1 MKKYALV
8 VDYSPTEQLSD
19 DQSAIVTMGMV
30 FGLRDP
36 KSFDRV
42 GKEIDASDKPLSL
55 KKWGGASKS
64 YRKKFIDHLAEVV
77 SQNDVICGMNYANQ
91 AAIFEVGKTAFEQ
104 LYGPFPAASSQ
115 NKKGKDRI
123 KLGGYKVDGKIVPPF
138 EVLKDDLC
146 VLGWMTESFASCL
159 AFLDDIND
167 EPVKLDVLID
177 RLPNEQGEDE
187 FYKATLLKHMLSK
200 ATGSRATIVGVADPQ
215 ITTQR
220 EIFVDNVAGLASE
233 MYRNPNSSVSSY
245 AKPCPTK
252 LFAID
257 RTILR

>member
-1 MKKYALV
+1 
-8 VDYSPTEQLSD
+8 
-19 DQSAIVTMGMV
+19 MGMV

-36 KSFDRV
+36 ESFDRV
-42 GKEIDASDKPLSL
+42 GKDFDGAGKQLPL
-55 KKWGGASKS
+55 KKWAGAGKS
-64 YRKKFIDHLAEVV
+64 YKRKFIDHLGEVL

-91 AAIFEVGKTAFEQ
+91 AAISHVGRTAFEQ
-104 LYGPFPAASSQ
+104 LYGPFPSASSQ

-123 KLGGYKVDGKIVPPF
+123 MLGGYEVDGKVLPPF

-159 AFLDDIND
+159 AFLDDTNG

-187 FYKATLLKHMLSK
+187 FYKATLLKQMLRK
-200 ATGSRATIVGVADPQ
+200 ATGDRATIAGVADPQ

-220 EIFVDNVAGLASE
+220 EMFVDNVAGLASE
-233 MYRNPNSSVSSY
+233 MYQNPVSSVSSY
-245 AKPCPTK
+245 AKAHPTK